1 LRQPFSNSGSLF
13 PGNGFRLWL
22 LVQVLT
28 VLDITKYLT
37 EQTRLTQNSI
47 VTSRI
52 IALIFIFTCTA
63 IAWAILGSTIFSR
76 TYKADPALKEK
87 VQSSWGSPQKQLP
100 PEASYVRPV
109 SNKTI
114 TIENG
119 KEIEKITKTDVRES
133 LPLDSSAIDVS
144 LDLEHRQK
152 GLLWYNTYKSAFSG
166 TYVFRNDSGDP
177 VAARLVWRFP
187 AEKAI
192 YDDLVLSVDGRPAK
206 FQSYKSVVEGFADLP
221 AGGTVTFKVS
231 YRSQGLDDWQYTLG
245 KDVSQV
251 RDFSLRMKTNFADI
265 DFPDNTL
272 SPTNRRRTD
281 NGWELAWRY
290 TSLVSGY
297 DIAMAMPSKL
307 QPGPLAGEISYF
319 APVSLFFFF
328 FVMFIIST
336 LRKVDLHPMNYFF
349 LAAAFF
355 AFHLLL
361 AYLVDHVSIHVAF
374 VICSVVSIGLVVSYL
389 RLVVGVQF
397 AVREAGLAQF
407 IYLVLFSYAFFFK
420 GFTGLAVTIGG
431 IVTLFVVM
439 QITGRLNWSSQFR
452 RAGVRPVADAH

>member
-1 LRQPFSNSGSLF
+1 M
-13 PGNGFRLWL
+13 
-22 LVQVLT
+22 
-28 VLDITKYLT
+28 
-37 EQTRLTQNSI
+37 
-47 VTSRI
+47 TSRI
-52 IALIFIFTCTA
+52 VALIFIFACTA
-63 IAWAILGSTIFSR
+63 VAWAILGSTIFSR
-76 TYKADPALKEK
+76 TYNADPALKEK

-100 PEASYVRPV
+100 PEAFYVHQV
-109 SNKTI
+109 KNKTI
-114 TIENG
+114 TTENG
-119 KEIEKITKTDVRES
+119 KEIENITQTDVRAA
-133 LPLDSSAIDVS
+133 LPLESSTIDVS
-144 LDLEHRQK
+144 LDLDHRQK
-152 GLLWYNTYKSAFSG
+152 GLLWYNTYKTGFSG
-166 TYVFRNDSGDP
+166 TYVFGNDSGSP
-177 VAARLVWRFP
+177 VSATLVWRFP

-192 YDDLVLSVDGRPAK
+192 YDDLVLSVDGRPAR
-206 FQSYKSVVEGFADLP
+206 FQTYKSVVEGFAEVP
-221 AGGTVTFKVS
+221 TGGTVTFKIS

-251 RDFSLRMKTNFADI
+251 RDFSLRMKTNFTDI

-290 TSLVSGY
+290 TNLVSGY
-297 DIAMAMPSKL
+297 DIAMTMPGKL

-328 FVMFIIST
+328 FVIFIIST

-361 AYLVDHVSIHVAF
+361 AYLVDHISIHVAF
-374 VICSVVSIGLVVSYL
+374 VICSITSIGLVVSYL

-397 AVREAGLAQF
+397 AVREAGVAQF

-420 GFTGLAVTIGG
+420 GFTGLAVTIGA

-439 QITGRLNWSSQFR
+439 QITGRLDWSQQFR
-452 RAGVRPVADAH
+452 KVRRDSVAEAS